1 MTVPPAPVR
10 VRLAPS
16 PTGFVHIGNV
26 LVALVDAAIARQAGG
41 TFVIRIED
49 TDQKRFV
56 DGAEELIYESLHW
69 LGIEWQEAPDRGG
82 PFAPYRQSARLPLYQ
97 EHAERLI
104 AQGDA
109 YRCWCSPDRLEQMR
123 FAQQAAKLPP
133 KYDRRCLGMT
143 EAERK
148 ALDGYTP
155 DSVVR
160 LRMHDSGSTTFTDPI
175 RGTLAFENG
184 LLDDRVLLKSD
195 GFPTYNL
202 AVVVDDHLMRIT
214 HVVRG
219 EEWLPS
225 TPAHLRVYEALGW
238 DPPLIAHT
246 PLLLNADRGKISKR
260 RHPWANMQWF
270 RDQGF
275 LPEAVLNYLG
285 NLIAFVPDTENP
297 APGVARELF
306 GFDEIAA
313 HFNLASIGPSGKVVD
328 IDRLDWLNGQYI
340 RRMSVEDLAVKA
352 APFLAAAGYDVNTLP
367 TYRAALALEHERIK
381 RLSQAP
387 QALSFFFDD
396 EEYDPA
402 MLVPRGAT
410 AGRALELLDGAIAV
424 CQAVAESGDWTVSTL
439 DDRFRAHAEARG
451 LTTGKLRGQLFGVVR
466 VGSTGRTATPPLFDT
481 LAVLGASVVLRRLS
495 VARNHLESLAAIDG
509 PPAEGQ

>member
-1 MTVPPAPVR
+1 
-10 VRLAPS
+10 
-16 PTGFVHIGNV
+16 
-26 LVALVDAAIARQAGG
+26 
-41 TFVIRIED
+41 
-49 TDQKRFV
+49 
-56 DGAEELIYESLHW
+56 
-69 LGIEWQEAPDRGG
+69 
-82 PFAPYRQSARLPLYQ
+82 
-97 EHAERLI
+97 
-104 AQGDA
+104 
-109 YRCWCSPDRLEQMR
+109 
-123 FAQQAAKLPP
+123 
-133 KYDRRCLGMT
+133 
-143 EAERK
+143 
-148 ALDGYTP
+148 
-155 DSVVR
+155 
-160 LRMHDSGSTTFTDPI
+160 
-175 RGTLAFENG
+175 
-184 LLDDRVLLKSD
+184 
-195 GFPTYNL
+195 
-202 AVVVDDHLMRIT
+202 
-214 HVVRG
+214 
-219 EEWLPS
+219 
-225 TPAHLRVYEALGW
+225 
-238 DPPLIAHT
+238 
-246 PLLLNADRGKISKR
+246 
-260 RHPWANMQWF
+260 MQWF

-424 CQAVAESGDWTVSTL
+424 CQSVAESGDWTVSTL

-495 VARNHLESLAAIDG
+495 VARNHLECLAAIDG